1 MSEQEVQEEVQE
13 TEEVEETEESEEP
26 TDEELWS
33 QDEEVEGESKEEGT
47 PTEADKEVSEDAEEE
62 PEEAEEAEV
71 EETEDEEEPE
81 EPQHDYETRYKDL
94 EKEFHKRNEE
104 SARMRE
110 DLNEFRLRDVER
122 EQAFDRVKKGL
133 SETEEPP
140 VDPRNAEKFFNKE
153 DKQTMEEFS
162 ELSSTFRKMIQ
173 HEMAKQGTTLQE
185 ATVES
190 QKRLK
195 ELEEQNQENN
205 YQAFLR
211 YHEDYMKDRVG
222 EDYRDI
228 DKDADFQ
235 AFVLGSPAMT
245 KMMTEST
252 DPVDHASVMQLFLST
267 QAGQDAWRPPE
278 EVKEVKTST
287 KRQAKRA
294 AATGLLGN
302 SAPVK
307 SKNMDNLSDEELW
320 EAIPE

>member
-1 MSEQEVQEEVQE
+1 MSEQEVL
-13 TEEVEETEESEEP
+13 EEVEESEEIEDP
-26 TDEELWS
+26 EASDEELWS
-33 QDEEVEGESKEEGT
+33 QDEEAEGDTESKGT
-47 PTEADKEVSEDAEEE
+47 PQEESEEETESEEE
-62 PEEAEEAEV
+62 PED
-71 EETEDEEEPE
+71 TEDEPEDEEPE
-81 EPQHDYETRYKDL
+81 EPQHDYEARYKDL

-110 DLNEFRLRDVER
+110 DLNELRLRDVER
-122 EQAFDRVKKGL
+122 EQALERARKGL
-133 SETEEPP
+133 LEETKEPKI
-140 VDPRNAEKFFNKE
+140 DPTDAEKFFNKE

-173 HEMAKQGTTLQE
+173 HEMAKHGSTMQE
-185 ATVES
+185 ANIQAQE
-190 QKRLK
+190 RLK
-195 ELEEQNQENN
+195 DLEEQNKEQN
-205 YQAFLR
+205 YQNFLR
-211 YHEDYMKDRVG
+211 YHESYMLENVG

-252 DPVDHASVMQLFLST
+252 DPIDHASVMKLFLST
-267 QAGQDAWRPPE
+267 EEGATAWRKPKE
-278 EVKEVKTST
+278 EEKEVKAST
-287 KRQAKRA
+287 KRQAKRT

-307 SKNMDNLSDEELW
+307 SKNIDNLSDEELW

>member
-1 MSEQEVQEEVQE
+1 MSEEEVLD
-13 TEEVEETEESEEP
+13 EETEDSEESEAS
-26 TDEELWS
+26 DEELWS
-33 QDEEVEGESKEEGT
+33 QEDEVEGDSTEKGT
-47 PTEADKEVSEDAEEE
+47 PEV
-62 PEEAEEAEV
+62 EAEEAET
-71 EETEDEEEPE
+71 EEPESEDDETEDEEKPE
-81 EPQHDYETRYKDL
+81 EPEHDYESRYKDL
-94 EKEFHKRNEE
+94 EREFHKRNED
-104 SARMRE
+104 SARLRQDFDE
-110 DLNEFRLRDVER
+110 LRLRDVER
-122 EQAFDRVKKGL
+122 EQALTRVKQGL
-133 SETEEPP
+133 PETEVPP
-140 VDPRNAEKFFNKE
+140 ADPTSDTFFDDS

-173 HEMAKQGTTLQE
+173 HEMAKQGTTLHE
-185 ATVES
+185 ATV
-190 QKRLK
+190 QAQQRLSN
-195 ELEEQNQENN
+195 LEEKGKEQN
-205 YQAFLR
+205 YQNFLH
-211 YHEDYMKDRVG
+211 YHEDYMNENVG

-252 DPVDHASVMQLFLST
+252 DPIDHASVMQLFLST

-278 EVKEVKTST
+278 EPEVEKEVKTST

-307 SKNMDNLSDEELW
+307 SKNLDNLSDDELW

>member
-1 MSEQEVQEEVQE
+1 MTEEEVLD
-13 TEEVEETEESEEP
+13 EETEEDTESS
-26 TDEELWS
+26 DEDLWS
-33 QDEEVEGESKEEGT
+33 QEDEVEGDSTEEGT
-47 PTEADKEVSEDAEEE
+47 PEVEEEEESETEE
-62 PEEAEEAEV
+62 PESEDD
-71 EETEDEEEPE
+71 ETEDEEEPE
-81 EPQHDYETRYKDL
+81 EPQHDYEARYKDL
-94 EKEFHKRNEE
+94 EREFHKRNEE
-104 SARMRE
+104 SAKLRQDFDE
-110 DLNEFRLRDVER
+110 LRLRDVER
-122 EQAFDRVKKGL
+122 EQALTRVKQGL
-133 SETEEPP
+133 SETEAPE
-140 VDPRNAEKFFNKE
+140 VDPADSEKFFDDS

-185 ATVES
+185 ATI
-190 QKRLK
+190 QAQQRLTS
-195 ELEEQNQENN
+195 LEDQTKEQN
-205 YQAFLR
+205 YQNFLH
-211 YHEDYMKDRVG
+211 YHEDYMNENVG

-267 QAGQDAWRPPE
+267 QAGEDAWRPPE
-278 EVKEVKTST
+278 VEEKEVKAST

-307 SKNMDNLSDEELW
+307 NKNLDNLSDDELW

>member
-1 MSEQEVQEEVQE
+1 
-13 TEEVEETEESEEP
+13 
-26 TDEELWS
+26 
-33 QDEEVEGESKEEGT
+33 
-47 PTEADKEVSEDAEEE
+47 
-62 PEEAEEAEV
+62 
-71 EETEDEEEPE
+71 
-81 EPQHDYETRYKDL
+81 
-94 EKEFHKRNEE
+94 
-104 SARMRE
+104 
-110 DLNEFRLRDVER
+110 
-122 EQAFDRVKKGL
+122 
-133 SETEEPP
+133 
-140 VDPRNAEKFFNKE
+140 
-153 DKQTMEEFS
+153 MEEFS

-185 ATVES
+185 ATVQAQE
-190 QKRLK
+190 RLK
-195 ELEEQNQENN
+195 NLEDQTKEHN
-205 YQAFLR
+205 YQNFLQ
-211 YHEDYMKDRVG
+211 YHENYMHENVG

-252 DPVDHASVMQLFLST
+252 DPIDHASVMQLFLST

-278 EVKEVKTST
+278 EDSGKKVQKST

-307 SKNMDNLSDEELW
+307 TKNLDNLSDDELW